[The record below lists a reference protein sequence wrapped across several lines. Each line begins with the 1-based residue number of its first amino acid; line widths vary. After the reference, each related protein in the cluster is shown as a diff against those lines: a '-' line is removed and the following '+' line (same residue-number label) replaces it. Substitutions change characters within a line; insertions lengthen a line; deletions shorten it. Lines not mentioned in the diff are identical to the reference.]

1 MNEDQANYTKV
12 RFKCK
17 KVNFIVPLLNK
28 KHTDPNFLFIFKL
41 CYVSRYLKILESGN
55 LRIDLPETIST
66 SLHYIA
72 VIQRC
77 LLLGFNLMPVLSLN
91 NISELLDS
99 FSTLDYNSN
108 LSQRIAPTITNNDLK
123 LYNKA

>member
-1 MNEDQANYTKV
+1 ML
-12 RFKCK
+12 
-17 KVNFIVPLLNK
+17 I
-28 KHTDPNFLFIFKL
+28 I
-41 CYVSRYLKILESGN
+41 
-55 LRIDLPETIST
+55 
-66 SLHYIA
+66 
-72 VIQRC
+72 
-77 LLLGFNLMPVLSLN
+77 MPVLSLN